1 MILRMMPG
9 GDTIDFDSL
18 TADPADVVAGRVFV
32 GEGSE
37 EEQTGTL
44 PDRAE
49 MHGAP
54 GLDNSHPNIPVHQ
67 SVDIK
72 TKTDTNGDIQIALA
86 PPLGKYPGG
95 TSAYVGCYPAEIGIE
110 PEKIKNG
117 ETAGGVTG
125 TYGSDSTATGED
137 VRDGKVYYDKDGRK
151 IGNAGNYAAAAASLN
166 CGESYTI
173 PKGFH
178 QQGTVRANSL
188 GSQTQPQ
195 GTDANA
201 SNAQILKGYGAWS
214 NGAYR
219 SGTMKN
225 ISGDATIK
233 HTSSDN
239 SPVVVGDA
247 CYQTKNSD
255 NTDRFE
261 IRYNGDPGYIS
272 KPTFFA
278 IGLDKLRTAL
288 GIVAGVIKNGTT
300 IAGLSGTY
308 GADATAEAGHILSGK
323 SAYGKNGKITG
334 TLANRGQYQYGEMGE
349 GGDYYAFNALPEG
362 AYFSNGASWAP
373 EARCAKST
381 VRSYLGITASKV
393 AKGESIAGVTG
404 TWYGNK
410 KAIGVSAYDARG
422 SSESYNEQSFTM
434 PANGIVY
441 YGGSTGGWYYTD
453 ADSWSTCAIYKNGV
467 LMDNRNIANGANLFR
482 GSMFNQSFSA
492 SAGDTIKVVAQCSK
506 GSRGDFMMSCI
517 QAVIVY

>member
-1 MILRMMPG
+1 MILRLMPG

-54 GLDNSHPNIPVHQ
+54 GLDSSHPNIPVHQ

-72 TKTDTNGDIQIALA
+72 TNTDTNGDIQIALA

-117 ETAGGVTG
+117 ETAGGVAG

-137 VRDGKVYYDKDGRK
+137 VRDGKVYYDKNGRQ
-151 IGNAGNYAAAAASLN
+151 IGNAGDFAAAAANLN

-173 PKGFH
+173 RKGFH

-239 SPVVVGDA
+239 SPVVVGDV

-323 SAYGKNGKITG
+323 SAYGKNGKINGTMALTAG
-334 TLANRGQYQYGEMGE
+334 KIKKGETLA
-349 GGDYYAFNALPEG
+349 
-362 AYFSNGASWAP
+362 
-373 EARCAKST
+373 
-381 VRSYLGITASKV
+381 GI
-393 AKGESIAGVTG
+393 TG

-410 KAIGVSAYDARG
+410 KCIKAFACRG
-422 SSESYNEQSFTM
+422 FGASSSDFEPSDSQSFTM
-434 PANGIVY
+434 PASGTVY
-441 YGGSTGGWYYTD
+441 YGGASCFYNGYGSGTLRIYRNGSVV
-453 ADSWSTCAIYKNGV
+453 DSRDSNGSAIW
-467 LMDNRNIANGANLFR
+467 R
-482 GSMFNQSFSA
+482 GTMFNKSFNVN
-492 SAGDTIKVVAQCSK
+492 AGDVITVEATASS
-506 GSRGDFMMSCI
+506 GSATMCCI

>member
-1 MILRMMPG
+1 MILRMIPG

-37 EEQTGTL
+37 EEQIGTL

-54 GLDNSHPNIPVHQ
+54 GLDSSHPNIPVHQ

-72 TKTDTNGDIQIALA
+72 TKKDTNGDIQIALA

-137 VRDGKVYYDKDGRK
+137 VRDGKVYYGKDGRK
-151 IGNAGNYAAAAASLN
+151 IGNAGNYAAAAANLK

-173 PKGFH
+173 QKGFH

-188 GSQTQPQ
+188 SSQTQPQ
-195 GTDANA
+195 GSDANA
-201 SNAQILKGYGAWS
+201 SDAQILKRYGAWS

-323 SAYGKNGKITG
+323 SAYGKIGKINGTMALTAG
-334 TLANRGQYQYGEMGE
+334 KIKKGETLA
-349 GGDYYAFNALPEG
+349 
-362 AYFSNGASWAP
+362 
-373 EARCAKST
+373 
-381 VRSYLGITASKV
+381 GI
-393 AKGESIAGVTG
+393 TG

-422 SSESYNEQSFTM
+422 SSESYGEQSFTM

-482 GSMFNQSFSA
+482 GTMFNQSFSA

>member
-323 SAYGKNGKITG
+323 SAYGKIGKINGTMALTAG
-334 TLANRGQYQYGEMGE
+334 KIKKGETLA
-349 GGDYYAFNALPEG
+349 
-362 AYFSNGASWAP
+362 
-373 EARCAKST
+373 
-381 VRSYLGITASKV
+381 GI
-393 AKGESIAGVTG
+393 TG